1 MFAHTDN
8 LSNRDKRNAF
18 IVLVVII
25 LFIGIM
31 FLVL

>member
-1 MFAHTDN
+1 MFAHNDN

-25 LFIGIM
+25 VIIGIM
-31 FLVL
+31 FLVI